1 MARPVGSK
9 NTKANEIKNMVLHSL
24 DRVGGIE
31 YLAKQAIDNPAA
43 YLSLIGKVLPR
54 DFNHGGQPDNPI
66 VTENVHERIRELA
79 TRIGIAGITGT
90 GVRESAESEVPTVH

>member
-31 YLAKQAIDNPAA
+31 YLARQAIENPSA
-43 YLSLIGKVLPR
+43 YLSLIGKVIPR
-54 DFNHGGQPDNPI
+54 DVNVGGQSDNPI
-66 VTENVHERIRELA
+66 VTENVHDRIRELA
-79 TRIGIAGITGT
+79 ARIGIAEIAGS
-90 GVRESAESEVPTVH
+90 GVREEAKEELPSVH